1 MESLLWINLYSDSD
15 LSIQCLKISQ
25 KVSFFN
31 ATKRIFKVNDK
42 YGVFKQVL
50 DGKHLVKSSNLA
62 KLEF

>member
-1 MESLLWINLYSDSD
+1 MGSLLWINLYSDSD

-42 YGVFKQVL
+42 YGVL